1 MSVSSLTAR
10 PPVAAVEPA
19 KETAPTDEPRAL
31 STRSVDDVASV
42 VGSALGSLALTW
54 IVYSLLLPLSGVLGF
69 LICWY
74 VAFLVMYACVAA
86 LSHPRPIVI
95 SKLMS
100 VVMTSAAAIVGFALV
115 TVVAYTVG
123 KGLKALLHVSF
134 FTRDMAGVGPTT
146 PLGHGGIWHAIVGS
160 FIMLG
165 IAVAVSLPFGLAT
178 AVFMTEVGGWF
189 AKVVRTI
196 VEAMTAVPDLLA
208 GLFVYVTLIVGLGWE
223 RTGLAAAIAI
233 SVTMIPII
241 ARSAEVALRVVPG
254 GLREAG
260 QALGA
265 SHWQTVRRV
274 VLPTA
279 RPGLATALILAMA
292 RGVGET
298 APLLI
303 VSGAS
308 TYLNANPTKGP
319 MNSLPLFIYSAI
331 RSPDE
336 LTIQRGFA
344 AAVVLLAVVFVLFA
358 ITRFVAFFAI
368 KRFLTK
374 RKTREM
380 TSPADLWTG

>member
-1 MSVSSLTAR
+1 MSISPLTASPPATVGPSEPVLDPQR
-10 PPVAAVEPA
+10 PRP
-19 KETAPTDEPRAL
+19 L
-31 STRSVDDVASV
+31 STRTLDDVLSV
-42 VGSALGSLALTW
+42 VGSALGSFAGTW
-54 IVYSLLLPLSGVLGF
+54 VVYVQLLPLSGVLGF
-69 LICWY
+69 AICWY
-74 VAFLVMYACVAA
+74 VAFLIMYASVNA
-86 LSHPRPIVI
+86 LTHPRPIVV
-95 SKLMS
+95 SKLMT
-100 VVMTSAAAIVGFALV
+100 VVMTSAALLVGLSLATVIV
-115 TVVAYTVG
+115 YTAG
-123 KGLKALLHVSF
+123 KGLKALIHLNF

-146 PLGHGGIWHAIVGS
+146 ALDQGGIAHAIVGS
-160 FIMLG
+160 LIMLG

-189 AKVVRTI
+189 GKVVRTV

-233 SVTMIPII
+233 SVTMIPIV

-260 QALGA
+260 LALGA

-308 TYLNANPTKGP
+308 TFMNANPTTGP

-331 RSPDE
+331 RSPE
-336 LTIQRGFA
+336 PLTIERGFA
-344 AAVVLLAVVFVLFA
+344 AAVVLLAIVFVLFA
-358 ITRFVAFFAI
+358 VTRLLAFFSVKKFL
-368 KRFLTK
+368 KRHPTQ
-374 RKTREM
+374 EM
-380 TSPADLWTG
+380 ATPGGLWTS